1 VSVVS
6 VVCCQVEV
14 SASGWSLVWRSP
26 TECGVFDCNH
36 EASIVRRPW
45 PIKGCC
51 TMKNKTMMGILA
63 GKLCQGIYDL

>member
-1 VSVVS
+1 MC
-6 VVCCQVEV
+6 VCNECCLL
-14 SASGWSLVWRSP
+14 SGRGICVRMITCLE
-26 TECGVFDCNH
+26 ECGVFDCNH
-36 EASIVRRPW
+36 EASIMRRPW